1 MDRRNIF
8 ELEKLQIYDIL
19 NASNTSTYEW
29 IKFMDV
35 VKELLKKKYEKEL
48 MTGTKQRIEP

>member
-1 MDRRNIF
+1 MDRRNLF